1 MRIDYCAPIQGEH
14 LDVSVA
20 PDDTFSQGLLGPGFV
35 ILPSD
40 HKIYAPFDGKISLLF
55 PTYHALAIH
64 HASGINCLIH
74 IGFGT
79 VDLKGEGFT
88 VHKKL
93 HDEVKQGDLLIEFDF
108 DFLSQHG
115 ISMATPVVFLQKQKL
130 DILSRND
137 THPRVQMILEVT

>member
-1 MRIDYCAPIQGEH
+1 MRIDYVAPIQGEH

-40 HKIYAPFDGKISLLF
+40 RKIYAPFDGIISLLF

-88 VHKKL
+88 VYKKL
-93 HDEVKQGDLLIEFDF
+93 HDEVKQGDLLLEFDF
-108 DFLSQHG
+108 DFLSQHA
-115 ISMATPVVFLQKQKL
+115 ISMATPIVFLQKQKL

-137 THPRVQMILEVT
+137 NHSRVHMILEVT

>member
-1 MRIDYCAPIQGEH
+1 MRIDYVAPIEGEH

-35 ILPSD
+35 ILPK
-40 HKIYAPFDGKISLLF
+40 HHQVFAPFDGKISLLF
-55 PTYHALAIH
+55 PTNHAIAIH
-64 HASGINCLIH
+64 HASGVNCLIH

-93 HDEVKQGDLLIEFDF
+93 HDEVKQGDLLIEFNY
-108 DFLSQHG
+108 DFLSKHG
-115 ISMATPVVFLQKQKL
+115 VSMASPVVFLQKKSVS
-130 DILSRND
+130 ILSRND
-137 THPRVQMILEVT
+137 DQKRIQMLLEVL